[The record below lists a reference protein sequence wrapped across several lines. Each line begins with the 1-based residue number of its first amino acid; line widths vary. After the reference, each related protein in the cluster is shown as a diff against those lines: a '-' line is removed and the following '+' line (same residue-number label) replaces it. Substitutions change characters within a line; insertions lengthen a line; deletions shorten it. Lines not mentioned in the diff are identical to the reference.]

1 MNYSEAPEI
10 LKNFLTQKLTIEG
23 KSERT
28 VQEYY
33 YDLKNFFNYIK
44 EQKKYKGKI
53 DLDFIKSITLNDI
66 YDYLMYIGN
75 VRKNS
80 ARTRARRVSSIKS
93 FYKYLFLKAKL
104 IDFNPAQELDP
115 PKIVKSLPRYLELD
129 ESKSLLNAVKGKNKE
144 RDFCILILFLNCGLR
159 LSELVG
165 INLTDIKGDTLR
177 VLGKGN
183 KERTV
188 YLNDACLSA
197 IEEYLKVRPIDGLKD
212 KNALFISSQKNRIYF
227 KTVQYLV
234 KKYLKSA
241 GLDTTK
247 YSTHKLRH
255 TAATLMYKYGNV
267 DVKALQEIL
276 GHEQLN
282 TTQIYTHVG
291 NEQLRDAV
299 KRNPL
304 ADFKSDDNKGE

>member
-44 EQKKYKGKI
+44 ELKKYKGKI

-197 IEEYLKVRPIDGLKD
+197 IEEYLKVRPTDGLKD

-291 NEQLRDAV
+291 NEQLRNAV

>member
-44 EQKKYKGKI
+44 EEKKYKGKI

-197 IEEYLKVRPIDGLKD
+197 IEEYLKIRPTDGLKD